1 MRRSIQVVLAV
12 FLALGLLL
20 TGCSKSGNSS
30 SSGSSSQTDLPADP
44 SGTSDDAKGIDT
56 SCPAGNTTAFA
67 KTKFVGHAG
76 LAFGV
81 FHRYLW
87 KPYQAGTFK
96 KGADGRF
103 GAFVKGGLA
112 ALFIKREIRLTAESA
127 QANPTLC
134 KAISAPLAKIGDTI
148 QNAFDRLKSG
158 DASGITD
165 INNLIGTVTAASQQ
179 QGDTI
184 TEKDDAD
191 LTSVPK

>member
-1 MRRSIQVVLAV
+1 MRRSVQVVLAV

-20 TGCSKSGNSS
+20 TGCSKSGTS
-30 SSGSSSQTDLPADP
+30 SSGSSATQSGLPADP
-44 SGTSDDAKGIDT
+44 AGTSDDAKGIDE
-56 SCPAGNTTAFA
+56 SCPTSNTTAFA
-67 KTKFVGHAG
+67 KTKFVAHAG

-87 KPYQAGTFK
+87 KPYQAGTFN

-112 ALFIKREIRLTAESA
+112 ALFIKREIRLTMADA
-127 QANPTLC
+127 QASPALC
-134 KAISAPLAKIGDTI
+134 KAIAAPLSKIGDTI

-165 INNLIGTVTAASQQ
+165 INGLIGTVTSAAQA

-184 TEKDDAD
+184 VEKDDAD
-191 LTSVPK
+191 LSAAPK